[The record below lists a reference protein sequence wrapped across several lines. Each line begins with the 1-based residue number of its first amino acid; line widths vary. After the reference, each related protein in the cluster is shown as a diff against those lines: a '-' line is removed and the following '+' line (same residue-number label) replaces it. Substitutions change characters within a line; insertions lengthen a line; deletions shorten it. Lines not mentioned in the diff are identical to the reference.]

1 MTEFTRLPLWGLVSL
16 TLGITACRNES
27 PAFTEQDMASI
38 AVSVAEGGYED
49 EDRDNIFTIEDEA
62 SNESIND
69 GVDNVDEGSS
79 PPKRK
84 GPPETYAGYQEAED
98 ESDEGSHPN
107 RHSADQDVSPD
118 SNSNSDS
125 GPSNSNSDGAP
136 SNSSTAQ
143 TSSGT
148 TPAYGISSDDSKA
161 IAKACSQHFKGAASK
176 IVVLS
181 AGESAQTLT
190 LGSQTVLAIRLT
202 GNQQT
207 LNLALAEGQ
216 PLAGL
221 CLVLRGHES
230 SIQLTSGAT
239 VKKMVYLAAGDQSSG
254 SIQFSNGLE
263 ASHIELTG
271 HEAQLDMRG
280 VDNSVCKAARL
291 RNHSAKIRCTP

>member
-1 MTEFTRLPLWGLVSL
+1 MTEFARLPLWGLVSL

-38 AVSVAEGGYED
+38 AVSVAEGGYEN
-49 EDRDNIFTIEDEA
+49 EDRDNIFTIDDEA
-62 SNESIND
+62 SNESTND
-69 GVDNVDEGSS
+69 SVDSVDEGGPS
-79 PPKRK
+79 PKRK
-84 GPPETYAGYQEAED
+84 GPPETYAGYQDAED

-107 RHSADQDVSPD
+107 RHSADQDAAPD

-125 GPSNSNSDGAP
+125 AP
-136 SNSSTAQ
+136 SNSGTAQ
-143 TSSGT
+143 SSSGS

-161 IAKACSQHFKGAASK
+161 IAKACSQHFKGTASK

-190 LGSQTVLAIRLT
+190 LGSQTVLAVRIT
-202 GNQQT
+202 GNQQA
-207 LNLALAEGQ
+207 LNLTLAEGQ

-230 SIQLTSGAT
+230 SIQLTSGAA

-263 ASHIELTG
+263 ASYIELTG
-271 HEAQLDMRG
+271 HEAQLDMLG
-280 VDNSVCKAARL
+280 VDDNVCKAARL
-291 RNHSAKIRCTP
+291 RNHSAQIRCTP